1 MQGSRDTL
9 AALVDAHEI
18 SQILCR
24 YTIAIDTRELSLF
37 DRCFAPDARI
47 EIPGLGVFDREGY
60 RRVCAENLPAFD
72 ATQHLLGSPAIE
84 VDAERASSRCYFIAQ
99 HARNALAPHPFLIMG
114 GWYDDRLARVDG
126 RWLITART
134 GTAVWFD
141 GNPAVLGY
149 PMPAGAL
156 PRGDGHL
163 CPPWLRSAGSGG
175 P

>member
-84 VDAERASSRCYFIAQ
+84 VEADGASSRCYFRSEEHTSELQ
-99 HARNALAPHPFLIMG
+99 SLRHLVC
-114 GWYDDRLARVDG
+114 RL
-126 RWLITART
+126 LLEKKKKKKQQQEQI
-134 GTAVWFD
+134 
-141 GNPAVLGY
+141 
-149 PMPAGAL
+149 
-156 PRGDGHL
+156 
-163 CPPWLRSAGSGG
+163 
-175 P
+175 